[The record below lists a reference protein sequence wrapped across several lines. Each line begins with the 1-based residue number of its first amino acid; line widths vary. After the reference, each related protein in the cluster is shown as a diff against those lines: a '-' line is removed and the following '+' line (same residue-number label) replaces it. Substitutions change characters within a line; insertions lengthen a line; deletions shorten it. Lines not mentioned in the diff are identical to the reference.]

1 MILVG
6 AEAEVQ
12 AGADHTELG
21 VVVDAEEVVVL
32 VEVDVQTFDLGR
44 QVVGEGVLETTTH
57 GPAVAVIREG
67 ETTGSVDQGA
77 IEGHTGA
84 SADGAEPIVVVV
96 LVDAER
102 TEVVVDAAEV
112 GVLDVA
118 FETDHEG
125 ADLVVV
131 ANLGA
136 AHEAAVVIAVA
147 ENRGVFEHEV
157 AVAAVIAAVASV
169 HTD

>member
-1 MILVG
+1 MDLVG

-12 AGADHTELG
+12 TGAH
-21 VVVDAEEVVVL
+21 DAEVGLAGVEGRVGEGEL
-32 VEVDVQTFDLGR
+32 VFLEVDVQTFDLGR

-57 GPAVAVIREG
+57 GPAVAVVREG
-67 ETTGSVDQGA
+67 KTTGGVDQGA

-112 GVLDVA
+112 SVLDVA
-118 FETDHEG
+118 FETDHE
-125 ADLVVV
+125 
-131 ANLGA
+131 
-136 AHEAAVVIAVA
+136 
-147 ENRGVFEHEV
+147 
-157 AVAAVIAAVASV
+157 
-169 HTD
+169 